1 MIIISE
7 TYTIDKVYIT
17 HTSPPPPLPKHT
29 HIPKK
34 KMSKNYTHLL

>member
-17 HTSPPPPLPKHT
+17 HTSPPPPFPNT

>member
-17 HTSPPPPLPKHT
+17 HTSPPPLPKHT

-34 KMSKNYTHLL
+34 K

>member
-17 HTSPPPPLPKHT
+17 HTSPPLPKHT

-34 KMSKNYTHLL
+34 K